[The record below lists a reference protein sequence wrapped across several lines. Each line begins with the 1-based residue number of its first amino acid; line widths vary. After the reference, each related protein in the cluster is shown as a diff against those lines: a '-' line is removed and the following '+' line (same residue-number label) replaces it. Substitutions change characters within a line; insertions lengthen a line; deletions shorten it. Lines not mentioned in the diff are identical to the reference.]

1 MNISNWFTAVV
12 EDVSDPL
19 QQGRVRVRCLG
30 YHTDDTSEL
39 PKEDL
44 PWATCIMP
52 VTSPCVSGVGQS
64 ATGLVP
70 GSWVFGFFRDGLELQ
85 DPVVTGSIPSAVGYD
100 NGLGVVGQGFGDPHG
115 VFPYRAGSDTPSGAG
130 IYSGT
135 SAGYAAQASGA
146 QNFGGCAVGTG
157 GPCSTLENPQ
167 TPIVVNSAA
176 KTKII
181 QAAQSKVGNTYE
193 VSQNQGP
200 GIAEMWKATDYSDGY
215 NARAPWCA
223 AFVSWCVQQSGVF
236 SEADRPKSAAAFKGG
251 GYEAWARS
259 KSNAVRLTTNPSK
272 VYAGDLVIFSFSHIG
287 IATSD
292 SDANGKFN
300 TIEGNTNAAGSR
312 EGNGCYAKTRS
323 LSVVRSTCTIIA

>member
-52 VTSPCVSGVGQS
+52 VTSPCVSGIGQS

-100 NGLGVVGQGFGDPHG
+100 NGLGTIGQGFSDPHG
-115 VFPYRAGSDTPSGAG
+115 VFPYRSGSDTPVGAG
-130 IYSGT
+130 INSGT
-135 SAGYAAQASGA
+135 GAGYATQASAA
-146 QNFGGCAVGTG
+146 QNFGGSAVGTG
-157 GPCSTLENPQ
+157 SACSTLENPQ

-181 QAAQSKVGNTYE
+181 QAAQSKIGVIETSE
-193 VSQNQGP
+193 NQGA
-200 GIAEMWKATDYSDGY
+200 GIAELWKATTYPQGY

-223 AFVSWCVQQSGVF
+223 AFVCWCVQQSGVF
-236 SEADRPKSAAAFKGG
+236 SDADRPKTASAWRGG
-251 GYEAWARS
+251 GFESWARGLPNVV
-259 KSNAVRLTTNPSK
+259 KLTTNPSK
-272 VYAGDLVIFSFSHIG
+272 IYAGDLVCFTISHIG
-287 IATSD
+287 IAVTD
-292 SDANGKFN
+292 SDANGNFK
-300 TIEGNTNAAGSR
+300 TIDGNTYGPG
-312 EGNGCYAKTRS
+312 GNGVFQKNRP
-323 LSVVRSTCTIIA
+323 LSFVRSSITIIA

>member
-30 YHTDDTSEL
+30 YHTDNTTDL

-52 VTSPCVSGVGQS
+52 VTSPCVSGIGQS

-100 NGLGVVGQGFGDPHG
+100 NGLGVVGQGFSDPHG
-115 VFPYRAGSDTPSGAG
+115 VFPNKFGSDTPTAAG
-130 IYSGT
+130 INSGT
-135 SAGYAAQASGA
+135 SAGYAAQATGA
-146 QNFGGCAVGTG
+146 QNFNGVAVGTG
-157 GPCSTLENPQ
+157 SACGSIEQAGP
-167 TPIVVNSAA
+167 PIVVNSAA
-176 KTKII
+176 KTAII
-181 QAAQSKVGNTYE
+181 QAAQSKVGVTE
-193 VSQNQGP
+193 TSTNQGAGIEELWAATNYP
-200 GIAEMWKATDYSDGY
+200 GGY

-223 AFVSWCVQQSGVF
+223 AFVCWCVQKAGVF
-236 SEADRPKSAAAFKGG
+236 SEADRPKTAAAYRGG
-251 GYEAWARS
+251 GYESWARGL
-259 KSNAVRLTTNPSK
+259 SNAVKLTTNPSK

-287 IATSD
+287 IASSD
-292 SDANGKFN
+292 SDANGKFQ
-300 TIEGNTNAAGSR
+300 TIEGNTDAAGSR
-312 EGNGCYAKTRS
+312 EGGGVLVKTRS
-323 LSVVRSTCTIIA
+323 LSLVRSTCTIIA